1 VIFLAA
7 AESRMSFEL
16 EVEKIR
22 AVRHDIAQRFD
33 FDAAKLG
40 EYYRKQEAA
49 LKAAARAKPEGSGAG
64 GNG

>member
-1 VIFLAA
+1 MKTV
-7 AESRMSFEL
+7 EL

-22 AVRHDIAQRFD
+22 AVRRGIAQQFD

-49 LKAAARAKPEGSGAG
+49 LKAAARAKPETREATARVKEMPDS
-64 GNG
+64 

>member
-1 VIFLAA
+1 MKTV
-7 AESRMSFEL
+7 EL

-22 AVRHDIAQRFD
+22 AVRRGIAQQFD

-49 LKAAARAKPEGSGAG
+49 LRAVARAKPDSSEATARVKETPET
-64 GNG
+64 

>member
-1 VIFLAA
+1 
-7 AESRMSFEL
+7 MSLQL

-22 AVRHDIAQRFD
+22 AVRRGIAQQFD

-49 LKAAARAKPEGSGAG
+49 LKAVVRTKPQSSEATARVKEAPET
-64 GNG
+64 

>member
-1 VIFLAA
+1 MKTV
-7 AESRMSFEL
+7 EL

-22 AVRHDIAQRFD
+22 AVRRGIAQQFD

-49 LKAAARAKPEGSGAG
+49 LKAVVRTKPQSSEATARVKEVPET
-64 GNG
+64 